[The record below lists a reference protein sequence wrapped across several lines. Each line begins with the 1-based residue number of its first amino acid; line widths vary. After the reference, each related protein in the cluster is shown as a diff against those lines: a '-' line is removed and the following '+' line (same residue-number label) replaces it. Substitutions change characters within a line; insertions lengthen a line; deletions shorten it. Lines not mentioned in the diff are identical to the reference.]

1 MATKMNRLPKYQV
14 GAKVSPNFDIDFPYL
29 TVVWVRSDKKLN
41 IYKYWFLEMG
51 MSCTESILKEYDGA

>member
-14 GAKVSPNFDIDFPYL
+14 GAKVSPNFDIEFPYL

-51 MSCTESILKEYDGA
+51 TSCSESCITKSEG